1 MSSLNIKFTKSDL
14 FNQKQIE
21 GLITS
26 FIPKTK
32 IELLTEKLASKILFN
47 KDNLYIFNSDNI
59 TYKIFEETKVMT
71 QKKYVSTAC
80 RNLIQE
86 SYINLSKK
94 EQDELLGKY
103 RTNITNKLL
112 KSKFCDDF
120 MDDIIQNLV
129 RNDINF
135 NDPNKYEIH
144 FSNGY
149 FDLKAKVLKPRSKEK
164 HYISVYIP
172 RKYKKPKRAIVK
184 EIKDELRKIIN
195 NKDDRDYLLSTLARS
210 LTGDAIDDQTNLF
223 LLGIGSNGKSAIM
236 RMLKFAI
243 DIYMVELKNNT
254 FTEGNT
260 KIDKILNEFLVKS
273 YLRIA
278 WINEM
283 EDKKL
288 DQSLF
293 KTFCEGLLQST
304 SLYKDGLNNFKH
316 FCKLVFTSNTF
327 PRIIIDG
334 GTQRRIEAYELQALF
349 VDDVNKVNEEKNIF
363 LKDKSFLQKY
373 EKDEKYQNAF
383 FKILGDYCCE
393 YIQDKDKYKSTP
405 NFNDTKFKVV
415 SLNDTIQDF
424 IDNSLIITGNDNDRI
439 DRKEMYNLFLSF
451 NPKTIMK
458 DTQLLSSLGQKGIPF
473 SYKKRVN
480 GNQGTYYG
488 VKVKNFND
496 ELDHGI
502 ETPENEHQQI
512 IKAQSEEIA
521 ELKNKIKELQQ
532 LLNQQNQNH
541 KKEEPKQEKPKQK
554 NTKLV
559 EKTENKEEIK
569 KVEELTPLSADDILG
584 DDIMKD
590 LLQEYRLDKKK

>member
-1 MSSLNIKFTKSDL
+1 
-14 FNQKQIE
+14 
-21 GLITS
+21 
-26 FIPKTK
+26 
-32 IELLTEKLASKILFN
+32 
-47 KDNLYIFNSDNI
+47 
-59 TYKIFEETKVMT
+59 
-71 QKKYVSTAC
+71 C

>member
-112 KSKFCDDF
+112 KSNFCDDF
-120 MDDIIQNLV
+120 LDDIIQNLV

-532 LLNQQNQNH
+532 LLNRQNQNH

>member
-172 RKYKKPKRAIVK
+172 RKYKKPKKTIVK
-184 EIKDELRKIIN
+184 EIKNELIKIIK

-590 LLQEYRLDKKK
+590 LLKEYRLDKKK